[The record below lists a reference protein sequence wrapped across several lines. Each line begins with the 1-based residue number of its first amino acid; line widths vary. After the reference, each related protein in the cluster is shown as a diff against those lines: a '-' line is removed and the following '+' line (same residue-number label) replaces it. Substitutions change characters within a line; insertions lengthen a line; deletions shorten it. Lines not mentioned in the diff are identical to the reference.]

1 MDDLR
6 ETIVRK
12 LIDKFNAN
20 RKTFLDTAYNETST
34 QIDFADTFF
43 HRISM

>member
-1 MDDLR
+1 MDDLG

-20 RKTFLDTAYNETST
+20 RKTFLDTDYNENL
-34 QIDFADTFF
+34 
-43 HRISM
+43 HPNRLH